1 MKKAYHLDQDVD
13 GRLQML
19 VSVLVYKKEK
29 TSLTNKN
36 KIQKSRNSI
45 VYRSL
50 LGYVSPKSKPTSQ
63 LNNEHPTLKTD
74 DNLCM

>member
-1 MKKAYHLDQDVD
+1 MSETVDQDVD

-19 VSVLVYKKEK
+19 VSILVYKKEK

-50 LGYVSPKSKPTSQ
+50 
-63 LNNEHPTLKTD
+63 
-74 DNLCM
+74 